1 MLADGKCL
9 QRLLTGRLPQLTAK
23 LAITLQQPAGEQLTT
38 GAAPYP
44 LVVAKGV
51 DETAAKAG
59 LASLG
64 GSLAENPADEG
75 QGPAPAFGQD
85 EVDGVQTNSFRVSP
99 TVQLTYAVFDGL
111 AAAATD
117 PAGVAELIQGDGGL
131 ADDDLYERATDGFG
145 DDVSLQAFLD
155 LEGLVNV
162 GEQAGLAEDPVYAT
176 FAGDFRRLDAL
187 GVAVSDDGDV
197 LATDARLLI
206 GDSGGS
212 EPSSD

>member
-1 MLADGKCL
+1 M
-9 QRLLTGRLPQLTAK
+9 
-23 LAITLQQPAGEQLTT
+23 
-38 GAAPYP
+38 
-44 LVVAKGV
+44 
-51 DETAAKAG
+51 
-59 LASLG
+59 
-64 GSLAENPADEG
+64 
-75 QGPAPAFGQD
+75 
-85 EVDGVQTNSFRVSP
+85 QTNSFRVSP

-145 DDVSLQAFLD
+145 DDVSLP
-155 LEGLVNV
+155 GLPGPRGAGRV

-206 GDSGGS
+206 GDSGGVRAECPTNLS
-212 EPSSD
+212 RL